1 MCLVVEGCLARRLLG
16 VGGSELGRRDHEQEA
31 VFHRRAG

>member
-16 VGGSELGRRDHEQEA
+16 VGGSELGRRDHEQD
-31 VFHRRAG
+31 VVSHRGTG